1 MKGMIKVSILPPLN
15 RQKKVRRIPRNFFI
29 FGDTMSGKS
38 YLAERFPV
46 PLFLNTDGNSEM
58 IPAQDIQLSNVR
70 DAQGKLKRSVIDQL
84 DEIILELKTRNP
96 GYKTIVID
104 VIDDLTVM
112 IEQAI
117 CYENDVQS
125 LADIPYGKGY
135 SAFNSVLQSFVVELK
150 SLPMNVVYISRV
162 AKEGDSDVE
171 VPSLKTKYYN
181 IVNGNCDL
189 VIQTKRRG
197 KNYIRRV
204 TDRRTHYVREEID
217 DKDILRIRDN
227 VVGVFDKPVKTPI
240 KEQKKIVDKIETEK
254 EVKEGKE

>member
-84 DEIILELKTRNP
+84 DEIILELKAKNP

-217 DKDILRIRDN
+217 DKDILRILDN

>member
-1 MKGMIKVSILPPLN
+1 
-15 RQKKVRRIPRNFFI
+15 
-29 FGDTMSGKS
+29 MSGKS

-70 DAQGKLKRSVIDQL
+70 DAQGKLKHSVIDQL
-84 DEIILELKTRNP
+84 DEIILELNIRNP

-217 DKDILRIRDN
+217 DKDILRILDN